1 MHRQSTSVVRGVQRQ
16 RNDEA
21 RMEWFTKQT
30 SRHHQ
35 LATLQPSIQRIGHR
49 ARVLMDKMA
58 MPLLTTGYTAK
69 QQASAVIYNGI
80 LKIEEMLAD
89 LFLYMDQSQVVGL
102 SLTIPALHIGLY
114 LREGASQTEDRR

>member
-89 LFLYMDQSQVVGL
+89 LF
-102 SLTIPALHIGLY
+102 SLHGSIPSSWIITHNPSTAHRVI
-114 LREGASQTEDRR
+114 S